1 MQIDEIAEL
10 HVITDEV
17 ILLGAI
23 NAILHEHH
31 VETIA
36 EEVYWF
42 VQRKSNSSTNNDIVI
57 NGINYYSESRAARS
71 FLDAII
77 CQDQGKDIHF
87 YESVKFHPV
96 ILAKEITYGEYLY
109 NSDSYF
115 ANNGEIKNGY
125 KKASGQIY
133 FSKSILTHI
142 CRGNPSNSIDL
153 NFFKSDLGL
162 NIEYIARKIHSENYV
177 ITNLSDF
184 EEHIVKKTC
193 RLSSHQLRTIWELF
207 KGCSFKNK

>member
-1 MQIDEIAEL
+1 MSDGMDNL
-10 HVITDEV
+10 HTITDEV
-17 ILLGAI
+17 VLLGAL
-23 NAILHEHH
+23 NAILHEQHD
-31 VETIA
+31 EATA

-42 VQRKSNSSTNNDIVI
+42 VQRNSNSSTNSDIVI

-71 FLDAII
+71 FLDSII

-96 ILAKEITYGEYLY
+96 ILAKEMTYGEYIY
-109 NSDSYF
+109 NSDSYY
-115 ANNGEIKNGY
+115 ANNGETKNGY

-142 CRGNPSNSIDL
+142 CRSNPDNIIDL

-162 NIEYIARKIHSENYV
+162 NIEYISRKIHSENYV

-193 RLSSHQLRTIWELF
+193 RLSTHQIRTLWELF
-207 KGCSFKNK
+207 KGCSVKNK